1 MALNKALKLIISIT
15 IAFML
20 FITTSEYKSDK
31 ELYQSYVNLQ
41 ETNKEL
47 LWQYKH
53 LDTSYNLLLQRTRN
67 LEEMVIDNKNK
78 QDQWNQS
85 IDLTNA
91 NLSFVIEQKLKEF
104 MEYTEDGE

>member
-1 MALNKALKLIISIT
+1 
-15 IAFML
+15 
-20 FITTSEYKSDK
+20 
-31 ELYQSYVNLQ
+31 
-41 ETNKEL
+41 
-47 LWQYKH
+47 
-53 LDTSYNLLLQRTRN
+53 
-67 LEEMVIDNKNK
+67 MVIDNKNK